1 MKAINKV
8 CQILAIVSGLAAL
21 ALFFTN
27 FAQIVY
33 SGNTISASGAQL
45 AFGTEIAGID
55 MHKSSKLLFCLLVTV
70 LTVVLSFF
78 SIKKKGAR
86 YAAVVSSAVVAIF
99 MLVVALSSPFG
110 FVDADGVTG
119 VTAINYTFAPLTI
132 ACVLFGTLATS
143 IAFLLIDD
151 YIECAGKKP
160 TIIKRFVQFIRD
172 YRSEA
177 KKIVWPGLKDVVK
190 NTIIVLIMCVIVGAF
205 IWLVDFGLS
214 NLLSLIW

>member
-33 SGNTISASGAQL
+33 SGGTISASGAQL
-45 AFGTEIAGID
+45 AFGTEISGID
-55 MHKSSKLLFCLLVTV
+55 MHKSSKLLFCLLVNV

-99 MLVVALSSPFG
+99 MLVVALSTPFK

-132 ACVLFGTLATS
+132 ACVLFGTLITS
-143 IAFLLIDD
+143 AAFLLIDD

-160 TIIKRFVQFIRD
+160 TILKRLVQFFRD
-172 YRSEA
+172 YKSEA
-177 KKIVWPGLKDVVK
+177 KKIVWPGFKDVIK
-190 NTIIVLIMCVIVGAF
+190 NTVIVLIVCVIVGAF